1 MAIASQWIL
10 MNCVSVALSL
20 YLRCPRTELSL
31 VTNGDIHK
39 TMDVP
44 GSRDLDRSNIQGSNE

>member
-1 MAIASQWIL
+1 
-10 MNCVSVALSL
+10 MNCVSVALLL

-44 GSRDLDRSNIQGSNE
+44 GSQDFLIDRIYKEVMNST